1 MVIYLS
7 PTLSLKSK
15 SGISLVGP
23 VVKNLPSSAG
33 EVGSIPGWGTK
44 IPHAGRAMG
53 PCATT
58 TERTLSHSWGV
69 RVSRAKFLH
78 DVMKIPLAATNT

>member
-1 MVIYLS
+1 MPIEYTYFLRRYSYLVIYLS

-23 VVKNLPSSAG
+23 VVKNLPSTAG

-44 IPHAGRAMG
+44 IPHASGAME
-53 PCATT
+53 PMC
-58 TERTLSHSWGV
+58 H
-69 RVSRAKFLH
+69 
-78 DVMKIPLAATNT
+78 NY